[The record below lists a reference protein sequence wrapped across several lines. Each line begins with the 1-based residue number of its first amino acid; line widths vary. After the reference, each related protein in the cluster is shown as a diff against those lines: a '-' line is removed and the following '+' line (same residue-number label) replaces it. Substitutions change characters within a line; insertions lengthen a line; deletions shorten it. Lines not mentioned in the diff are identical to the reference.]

1 MNILAAILLV
11 VVLFVGWVFQ
21 LVGLPGNWL
30 IVIAAAVYAWLLPP
44 DASTAIGWPTVAIL
58 LVLAI
63 AGEVVEFIAG
73 ALGVTRVGGSRR
85 GAVLAIVGSMIGGIL
100 GMFVGVP
107 IPIVGSL
114 VGAVVFGGLGALVGA
129 VVGETWQGRDLE
141 TSLKIGKGAFVG
153 RLLGTA
159 AKMIVCTIMVIATI
173 AAILF

>member
-1 MNILAAILLV
+1 ML
-11 VVLFVGWVFQ
+11 VLFVGWVLQ

-44 DASTAIGWPTVAIL
+44 DASTAIGWPAVAIL

-63 AGEVVEFIAG
+63 LGEVVEFIAG
-73 ALGVTRVGGSRR
+73 ALGVTRAGGSRR
-85 GAVLAIVGSMIGGIL
+85 GAVLAIVASTIGGIL
-100 GMFVGVP
+100 GIFVGVP

-141 TSLKIGKGAFVG
+141 TSLEIGKGAFVG
-153 RLLGTA
+153 RLLGTV
-159 AKMIVCTIMVIATI
+159 AKMVVCSLLVVVAI
-173 AAILF
+173 AAIIF